1 MRIGALILF
10 LILPGLAVMII
21 CGHYLLADW
30 QALQI
35 AQSGFEHLSAQP
47 AELTQ
52 LFIADAKVDT
62 HRTNVFA
69 EGVWFLLGALWAGLG
84 VHALCLLPRVK

>member
-1 MRIGALILF
+1 MRIGVLILF

-35 AQSGFEHLSAQP
+35 AQARFEHLAAQP

-52 LFIADAKVDT
+52 LFIADAKVAT

-69 EGVWFLLGALWAGLG
+69 EGVWLLLGALWAGLG
-84 VHALCLLPRVK
+84 VHGLCLPVRPK